1 MYAKILS
8 YTIFIL
14 LSSLCWSLPTDKD
27 QPINLTANSADMDE
41 GKEISV
47 YKGNVVV
54 LQGSMRLMANE
65 VTVFHP
71 NRKAQKIIAT
81 GAVKFSQKKLN
92 GEMIRAKAN
101 KANFFVTSELLELTG
116 DASLTQSGDTMKS
129 DRITYDRVKHKVKAG
144 NVAKGKERVKIT
156 IQPKD

>member
-1 MYAKILS
+1 MTYDKILS
-8 YTIFIL
+8 YIIFIL
-14 LSSLCWSLPTDKD
+14 LSSACWSLPTDKD

-71 NRKAQKIIAT
+71 NRKAQKIIAI
-81 GAVKFSQKKLN
+81 GAVKFS
-92 GEMIRAKAN
+92 
-101 KANFFVTSELLELTG
+101 
-116 DASLTQSGDTMKS
+116 ASASSISTL
-129 DRITYDRVKHKVKAG
+129 
-144 NVAKGKERVKIT
+144 
-156 IQPKD
+156 